1 MGTQDKVFDAKVMG
15 KQLKI
20 LRKKIG
26 KNQEE
31 LAEYL
36 NLSTETI
43 SHYERGIRPIPH
55 DIITI
60 LCQEFNV
67 SADNFY
73 FEKDK
78 PLDDNE
84 KDSGVDEFTK
94 EMQQCTDFEKKQLM
108 EMLKILRMKPV
119 VV

>member
-78 PLDDNE
+78 PLEEDDNIANA
-84 KDSGVDEFTK
+84 FTK
-94 EMQQCTDFEKKQLM
+94 ELEECSEFEKKQLM
-108 EMLKILRMKPV
+108 EMLKIIRMKPV
-119 VV
+119 AV

>member
-1 MGTQDKVFDAKVMG
+1 MEKWKFRLEENFLFCCGGLFLFASAEKISTKEVKQNMGTQDKVFDAKVMG

-43 SHYERGIRPIPH
+43 IQKM
-55 DIITI
+55 TI
-60 LCQEFNV
+60 
-67 SADNFY
+67 
-73 FEKDK
+73 
-78 PLDDNE
+78 
-84 KDSGVDEFTK
+84 
-94 EMQQCTDFEKKQLM
+94 
-108 EMLKILRMKPV
+108 
-119 VV
+119 

>member
-60 LCQEFNV
+60 LCGEFNV

-119 VV
+119 AV